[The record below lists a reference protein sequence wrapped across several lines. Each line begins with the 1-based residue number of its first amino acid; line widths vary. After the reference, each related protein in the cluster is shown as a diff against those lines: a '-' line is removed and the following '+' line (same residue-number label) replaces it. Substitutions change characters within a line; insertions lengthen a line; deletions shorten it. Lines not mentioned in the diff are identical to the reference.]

1 MNNIA
6 LNRVDTLYKE
16 LGEQTIYRLVNR
28 FYDIM
33 DSYPDGSVIRALHQD
48 LSVSRE
54 KLFEFLVGRFG
65 GPPLYTQKY
74 GHPMLRARHAPFPIG
89 NRERDQWISC
99 MTRAMNECI
108 PDKALIGIMEDFFRT
123 VADSMR
129 NKTE

>member
-6 LNRVDTLYKE
+6 LNRIDTLYKE
-16 LGEQTIYRLVNR
+16 LGEQTIRRLVNH

-33 DSYPDGSVIRALHQD
+33 DTDPDVSVIRALHKD

-65 GPPLYTQKY
+65 GPPLYTQKH

-89 NRERDQWISC
+89 NREKDQWISC

-108 PDKALIGIMEDFFRT
+108 PDKDLIGILEGFFQT